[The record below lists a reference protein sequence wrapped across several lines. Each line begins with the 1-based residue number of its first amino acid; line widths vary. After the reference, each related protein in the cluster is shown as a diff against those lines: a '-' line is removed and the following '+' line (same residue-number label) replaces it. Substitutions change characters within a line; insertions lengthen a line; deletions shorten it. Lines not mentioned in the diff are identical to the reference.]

1 VIPTLKHDDIVFM
14 YPSSD
19 PGAYAKYGATVV
31 ACAGSPSYN
40 DARRFEALHIHA
52 AASMDCLLISSVD
65 MRANPSLVEASIRD
79 IDNNPVAIDESGNG
93 APNDTLR
100 FIGCGNHPVFRAYLR
115 KKVCEAMAGNPD
127 GLHMSNH
134 LGGIGI
140 FLARGGCF
148 CDYCLRAF
156 WERCKTTRP
165 AGPLS
170 SAAENA
176 FDAKDF
182 RRVMKSNSAGPA
194 RAGAAG
200 ERTVALTEYIDFQL
214 SRAAE
219 NLSQLHRIARD
230 IVDRP
235 ITLSISADLTQVEH
249 YIASTGCAYVTGEL
263 PHYPSQG
270 VRGCGAA
277 IRAYRIAEALGRP
290 LAATAAPQDWA
301 YIKENNRTQL
311 VHLWIALAYA
321 CGQRFMV
328 PHRTRCFTKEK
339 GMEWYCGSPADYA
352 PVYAFVRKNPSLF
365 NGYRIAGP
373 LRTPEKVPV
382 SLDTHEARRALLDA
396 IDNGNPQP
404 MVAGDHAW
412 VFPRTRSDGLNLA
425 HVLTTAYDEKTGRIE
440 KQHAVSVTLPE
451 GLFMRNFSH
460 ATVHAFDAEPITIPV
475 HCSSGMMS
483 MVLPELSLW
492 SIVSFEYWL

>member
-1 VIPTLKHDDIVFM
+1 MIATLKNDDIVFM
-14 YPSSD
+14 YPSND

-40 DARRFEALHIHA
+40 DARRFEALRIHA
-52 AASMDCLLISSVD
+52 AASIDCLLIPSID
-65 MRANPSLVEASIRD
+65 MRANPDLVEASVRD
-79 IDNNPVAIDESGNG
+79 IDNTPVAIDERGTG
-93 APNDTLR
+93 APYNNLR
-100 FIGCGNHPVFRAYLR
+100 LIGCGNHPVFRAYLR

-127 GLHMSNH
+127 GLHINNH
-134 LGGIGI
+134 FGGMGI

-156 WERCKTTRP
+156 WERGKTTRP

-170 SAAENA
+170 SAGDGA

-182 RRVMKSNSAGPA
+182 RHVIKNGIAGPA
-194 RAGAAG
+194 AAAG
-200 ERTVALTEYIDFQL
+200 ERTMILTEYIDFQL

-219 NLSQLHRIARD
+219 NLSQLHRMARD

-235 ITLSISADLTQVEH
+235 ITLSISADLPQPEH
-249 YIASTGCAYVTGEL
+249 CIASTRCAYLTGEL
-263 PHYPSQG
+263 PHYPAEG
-270 VRGCGAA
+270 VRGCRAA
-277 IRAYRIAEALGRP
+277 VRAYRIAEALGRP

-301 YIKENNRTQL
+301 YIKENNRQQL

-328 PHRTRCFTKEK
+328 PHRMRCFTKEK
-339 GMEWYCGSPADYA
+339 GMEWYCGSPADYI
-352 PVYAFVRKNPSLF
+352 PLYAFVRKNPSLF
-365 NGYRIAGP
+365 NGYRTAGP
-373 LRTPEKVPV
+373 LRTPNEVPGA
-382 SLDTHEARRALLDA
+382 LDTHEARRAFLDA

-404 MVAGDHAW
+404 MVAGDNAW

-440 KQHAVSVTLPE
+440 KQRHVSVTLPE

-475 HCSSGMMS
+475 HCFSGMMS